1 MFCVC
6 HTTCSATVQF
16 WKPNRRQLCFLC
28 TTISSTKV
36 LNDCYL
42 SICIFTHCAFIKA
55 TVSKLDKLHL
65 PQLFLARRLVASSPW
80 TCSFLEAD
88 LTRTLF
94 PVRNISSS
102 IYLFT
107 ALSQKR
113 KGRVTNTYSA
123 VFRPSRRLHSR
134 GRVYRCHK
142 SPVIHVI
149 GEEIIRSHFSSSCPQ
164 VKWFETPGIKGV
176 YENFLLDRFFKTST
190 VDR

>member
-16 WKPNRRQLCFLC
+16 WKPNRHQLCFLC

-102 IYLFT
+102 IYSLHFHKNEREEWLTPTQLFFDLLGAFT
-107 ALSQKR
+107 VA
-113 KGRVTNTYSA
+113 GVYIAVTN
-123 VFRPSRRLHSR
+123 L
-134 GRVYRCHK
+134 
-142 SPVIHVI
+142 
-149 GEEIIRSHFSSSCPQ
+149 Q
-164 VKWFETPGIKGV
+164 W
-176 YENFLLDRFFKTST
+176 ST
-190 VDR
+190 W